1 MTMSSSSPIR
11 YLVPEPPAFGEPV
24 EVAPGVLWLRL
35 PLPYAL
41 DHINLYLFE
50 EADGWTLFDTGIGD
64 DVSKALWEEV
74 LATRLG
80 GRPIVRVVVSH
91 YHPDHVG
98 LAGWLHERFGMPLH
112 MAQAEYLFSKVQQQP
127 RDEASYAAYAAFY
140 RQCGLSDEAVEQ
152 VLGRGL
158 GYLSRITGLPPAF
171 ERLMAGDTLRMG
183 GRDWRVLTGGGH
195 SPEQVM
201 LYCERDRLFLSA
213 DQVLAH
219 ITPNVSVFTMQPNAD
234 PLSLFLRSL
243 AELRAE
249 VDADVL
255 VLPSHR
261 LPFRGLHARV
271 AQLEEHHAHR
281 CDLILEACAAE
292 AQSCKDLI
300 PVLFH
305 RALDPHQLSF
315 AVGEALAHIN
325 HLVAK
330 GTLTPKR
337 GADGVLRYSGRQR

>member
-1 MTMSSSSPIR
+1 
-11 YLVPEPPAFGEPV
+11 
-24 EVAPGVLWLRL
+24 VLWLRL

-64 DVSKALWEEV
+64 DASKALWEEV
-74 LATRLG
+74 LANRLG

-112 MAQAEYLFSKVQQQP
+112 MAQAEYLFSTFQKQP
-127 RDEASYAAYAAFY
+127 RDAAAHAAYAAFY
-140 RQCGLSDEAVEQ
+140 RQCGLDETAVEQ

-158 GYLSRITGLPPAF
+158 GYLSRTTGLPPSF

-201 LYCERDRLFLSA
+201 LYDEAGCLFLSA

-219 ITPNVSVFTMQPNAD
+219 ITPNVSVFTVQPNAD
-234 PLSLFLRSL
+234 PLTLFLRSL
-243 AELRAE
+243 AELRAQVPE
-249 VDADVL
+249 DAL

-261 LPFRGLHARV
+261 LPFRGLHARLT
-271 AQLEEHHAHR
+271 QLEEHHAHR
-281 CDLILEACAAE
+281 CALILEACAA
-292 AQSCKDLI
+292 QPKSCKDLI

-325 HLVAK
+325 HLVVK
-330 GTLTPKR
+330 GTLRKECC
-337 GADGVLRYSGRQR
+337 ADGVIRYRSATG